1 MMNTTDLYPTG
12 LLAPDVVP
20 ESAQQTAAW
29 QALATVIDPEIRQ
42 PITTLGMVSAVE
54 FSETDDITVVIRL
67 TIAGCP
73 MQDTIHNDVA
83 KALARVAAGEV
94 SVRLTS
100 MTPEQRVALQE
111 NLTANRPRNP
121 FGKESLTKIYAVASG
136 KGGVGKSTITA
147 NLAVGLADQGLSVGL
162 IDADIHGFSI
172 PGLLGITT
180 KPTKVQDLIMPP
192 VAYGVKVMSIGMF
205 LDTDQPV
212 AWRGP
217 MLHRALEQFVTDVYW
232 GDLDVLLID
241 LPPGTGDIAISTAQ
255 LLPTAEL
262 LVITTPE
269 HTAAQVAAR
278 AGQLSTQTDQ
288 PVSGVIENMAPMRL
302 PDGTTI
308 DVFGSGGGQAVSE
321 RLTQVLEQDV
331 ELLGSIPLDPVL
343 RADSEQGTPTIVT
356 SPASGAGQAL
366 GGIVAKLASTPRGLS
381 RRKLPVTAR
390 HTRH

>member
-1 MMNTTDLYPTG
+1 MTTTDLHPG
-12 LLAPDVVP
+12 GVLAPDVVP
-20 ESAQQTAAW
+20 ESVQQTAAW
-29 QALATVIDPEIRQ
+29 QALTAVIDPEIRQ
-42 PITTLGMVSAVE
+42 PITSLGMVAAVE
-54 FSETDDITVVIRL
+54 FDDEDVTVTIRL

-73 MQDTIHNDVA
+73 MQDTIHTDVS
-83 KALARVAAGEV
+83 KALSGVTDGDVRVE
-94 SVRLTS
+94 LTS

-111 NLTANRPRNP
+111 SLTAMRPRNP
-121 FGKESLTKIYAVASG
+121 FGKDSLTKIYAVASG

-147 NLAVGLADQGLSVGL
+147 NVAVGLAARGLSVGL

-172 PGLLGITT
+172 PGLLGITS

-192 VAYGVKVMSIGMF
+192 IAYGVRVMSIGMF

-241 LPPGTGDIAISTAQ
+241 LPPGTGDIAISTSQ
-255 LLPTAEL
+255 LLPNAEL

-288 PVSGVIENMAPMRL
+288 PVSGVIENMGPMQL
-302 PDGTTI
+302 PDGTVI
-308 DVFGSGGGQAVSE
+308 DVFGSGGGKAVSD
-321 RLTQVLEQDV
+321 RLSNVLEQDV
-331 ELLGSIPLDPVL
+331 PLLGSIPLDPVL
-343 RADSEQGTPTIVT
+343 RADSEAGTPSITT
-356 SPASGAGQAL
+356 SPDSGAGQAL
-366 GGIVAKLASTPRGLS
+366 DDIVARLASNPRGLS
-381 RRKLPVTAR
+381 GRKLSVTIKRTAR
-390 HTRH
+390 

>member
-1 MMNTTDLYPTG
+1 MNTNDLHPSG
-12 LLAPDVVP
+12 VLAPEIVP
-20 ESAQQTAAW
+20 TSAAEQEAW
-29 QALATVIDPEIRQ
+29 QALTEVIDPEIRQ
-42 PITTLGMVSAVE
+42 PITALGMVAAVE
-54 FSETDDITVVIRL
+54 FDEADDVTVTIRL
-67 TIAGCP
+67 TISGCP
-73 MQDTIHNDVA
+73 MQDTIHTDVSN
-83 KALARVAAGEV
+83 ALAGVTTGQV
-94 SVRLTS
+94 HVRLAS

-111 NLTANRPRNP
+111 NLTASRPKNP
-121 FGKESLTKIYAVASG
+121 FGRDSLTKIYAVASG

-147 NLAVGLADQGLSVGL
+147 NLAAGLAARGLSVGL

-180 KPTKVQDLIMPP
+180 KPTKVQDMIMPP

-205 LDTDQPV
+205 LDADQPV

-255 LLPTAEL
+255 LLPNAEL

-288 PVSGVIENMAPMRL
+288 PVSGVIENMGPMQL
-302 PDGTTI
+302 PDGTVI
-308 DVFGSGGGQAVSE
+308 DVFGSGGGQAVSD
-321 RLTQVLEQDV
+321 RLSNVLAQNV
-331 ELLGSIPLDPVL
+331 PLLGSIPLDPVL
-343 RADSEQGTPTIVT
+343 RADSEAGTPSIVA
-356 SPASGAGQAL
+356 SPESAAGQAL
-366 GGIVAKLASTPRGLS
+366 GEITKALAGTPRGLAG
-381 RRKLPVTAR
+381 RKLSVSVK
-390 HTRH
+390 HSNH

>member
-1 MMNTTDLYPTG
+1 MNSTDLHPAG
-12 LLAPDVVP
+12 VLGPDVAP
-20 ESAQQTAAW
+20 ETRQHEAAW
-29 QALATVIDPEIRQ
+29 RALAGVIDPEIRQ
-42 PITTLGMVSAVE
+42 PITKLGMVSAVE
-54 FSETDDITVVIRL
+54 FDQDDVTVTIRL

-73 MQDTIHNDVA
+73 MQDTIHTDVQN
-83 KALARVAAGEV
+83 ALASVTDGQV
-94 SVRLTS
+94 TVRLTS
-100 MTPEQRVALQE
+100 MTAEQRVALQD
-111 NLTANRPRNP
+111 NLTASRPKNP

-147 NLAVGLADQGLSVGL
+147 NLAVGLADRGLSVGL

-172 PGLLGITT
+172 PGLLGVTA
-180 KPTKVQDLIMPP
+180 KPTKVEDMIMPP

-255 LLPTAEL
+255 LLPSAEL

-278 AGQLSTQTDQ
+278 AGQLSTQTSQ
-288 PVSGVIENMAPMRL
+288 PVSGVIENMGPMQL
-302 PDGTTI
+302 PDGTVI
-308 DVFGSGGGQAVSE
+308 EVFGSGGGQAVSE
-321 RLTQVLEQDV
+321 RLTDVLDQDIP
-331 ELLGSIPLDPVL
+331 LLGSIPLDPVL
-343 RADSEQGTPTIVT
+343 RADSENGTPSVVASPT
-356 SPASGAGQAL
+356 SAAGSAL
-366 GGIVAKLASTPRGLS
+366 GEIVATLAGTRRGLAG
-381 RRKLPVTAR
+381 RKLPVSPK
-390 HTRH
+390 